1 MQSTEKN
8 IKVVYISKLQ
18 IRFRQTMNKLASL
31 DKFIT
36 NWDIAINC
44 IKCYNIKR
52 INTVSFGYYVCF

>member
-8 IKVVYISKLQ
+8 IKVIYISKLQ
-18 IRFRQTMNKLASL
+18 IMFRQTMNKLASL

-44 IKCYNIKR
+44 IKCYNIKS
-52 INTVSFGYYVCF
+52 INTVSFGYCV

>member
-8 IKVVYISKLQ
+8 IKVIYISELQ

-36 NWDIAINC
+36 NWNIAINR

-52 INTVSFGYYVCF
+52 INPVSFGYCVCF

>member
-8 IKVVYISKLQ
+8 IKVIYISKLQ
-18 IRFRQTMNKLASL
+18 IRFRQTMNELASL

-44 IKCYNIKR
+44 YKML
-52 INTVSFGYYVCF
+52 